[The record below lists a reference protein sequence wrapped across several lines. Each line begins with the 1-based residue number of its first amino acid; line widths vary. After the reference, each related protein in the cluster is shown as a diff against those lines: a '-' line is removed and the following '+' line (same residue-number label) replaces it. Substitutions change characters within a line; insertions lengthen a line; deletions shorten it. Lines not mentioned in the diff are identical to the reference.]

1 MSELSDTLRG
11 RQSSLL
17 VDASG
22 SRDAGGVFDD
32 VQRLATALSA
42 AGARCVASQLDNG
55 YDWVTLDF
63 ALRQLGLV
71 HVPAPVFFSPS
82 QLAHL
87 LESSGADAWV
97 GQQSPGAAW
106 TSVGGG
112 LWINRDRQG
121 SPTQLPA
128 GTACVT
134 YTSGTTGQP
143 KGVCLSEQSL
153 ITVAQSL
160 VHAMQALDVRRH
172 LCLLPMATLLENV
185 AGLYA
190 PLFSGAEIAVPGLVE
205 IGYSG
210 ASGIDV
216 PKLLHCLH
224 RYQPESIILVP
235 QLLLALVAAAEN
247 GIAPPRSLKF
257 IAVGGARVG
266 EALLQRAAL
275 LGLPVFEGYGLS
287 ECASVVTINRPGVYR
302 QGSVGQALPH
312 ASIRIS
318 TDGEIHV
325 AGANYLGYVGAPPQV
340 DDDYAT
346 GDLGEIDAD
355 GFLHIL
361 GRRRNVFIT
370 SYGRNVNPEWV
381 EAELVQH
388 PLIAQAVVYGEGRPT
403 NAAIIVPRGSGAS
416 ATAIALAISE
426 VNAGL
431 PDYARVEHFMCAE
444 APFTT
449 ANGQLTA
456 NGRPRRDAIWQAYGE
471 AVLRLYDHQ
480 AENVP

>member
-1 MSELSDTLRG
+1 MSALNDALQG
-11 RQSSLL
+11 RKSSLL
-17 VDASG
+17 DDASG
-22 SRDAGGVFDD
+22 SHGAEAVLVR
-32 VQRLATALSA
+32 VQRLAETISA
-42 AGARCVASQLDNG
+42 AGVRCVASQLDNG
-55 YDWVTLDF
+55 SDWFALDL
-63 ALRQLGLV
+63 ALRQLGMV
-71 HVPAPVFFSPS
+71 HVPAPIFFSPS
-82 QLAHL
+82 QLVHL

-97 GQQSPGAAW
+97 GRQSPGAAW

-112 LWINRDRQG
+112 LWINRDPQRPR
-121 SPTQLPA
+121 SQLPA
-128 GTACVT
+128 GTSSIT

-153 ITVAQSL
+153 TAVAQSL
-160 VHAMQALDVRRH
+160 VRAMQALDVRRH

-190 PLFSGAEIAVPGLVE
+190 PLLSGAEIAVPGLAE

-216 PKLLHCLH
+216 PKLLQCLH

-247 GIAPPRSLKF
+247 GIMLPPSLKF

-266 EALLQRAAL
+266 EALLQRAASL
-275 LGLPVFEGYGLS
+275 ELPVFEGYGLS
-287 ECASVVTINRPGVYR
+287 ECASVVTINRPGLYR
-302 QGSVGQALPH
+302 RGSVGQALPH
-312 ASIRIS
+312 ASISIAS
-318 TDGEIHV
+318 DGEIHV
-325 AGANYLGYVGAPPQV
+325 SGSTYLGYVGAPPPV
-340 DDDYAT
+340 DSGYAT

-388 PLIAQAVVYGEGRPT
+388 PLIAQAVVYGEARPT
-403 NAAIIVPRGSGAS
+403 NAAIVVPRVAGVSPR
-416 ATAIALAISE
+416 ALSSAISA

-431 PDYARVEHFMCAE
+431 PDYARVEHVVRAT
-444 APFTT
+444 APFDT

-471 AVLRLYDHQ
+471 AVIRLYDHQ
-480 AENVP
+480 AENQS